1 MPSQDLA
8 KRGRDGPLREDA
20 RGELVQQR
28 LERMVIGAVEQ
39 LDLHIHAPQEPGRKE
54 APEAAAHDH
63 DAVALCRCAVTRCGR
78 RPGARRLRVSALTSR
93 VHHTPLRL
101 GNARRR

>member
-1 MPSQDLA
+1 
-8 KRGRDGPLREDA
+8 
-20 RGELVQQR
+20 
-28 LERMVIGAVEQ
+28 MVIGAVEQ

-63 DAVALCRCAVTRCGR
+63 DAVAMRRDGITHRRRRGR
-78 RPGARRLRVSALTSR
+78 ARRLNVPALASL
-93 VHHTPLRL
+93 VHHTHLRL